1 MQFRVSVDI
10 ALEPSVAFDEFVA
23 EMSQALTRVG
33 MRLEPGK
40 DGRILEGKVEV
51 GRVLS
56 WLPGKEVLFEWRQA
70 NWKPDE
76 VTKMGLRFEP
86 VPDGTRVTI
95 EHDQWGSLL
104 GDRGGELAG
113 WFATE
118 VAGPLFQAMGPRR
131 FGDWLTDRHA
141 RRPSGAQARSGY
153 RDPVY
158 HRPNFK
164 VILRELSLTPSDFL
178 LEVGCGGGA
187 LLQEALRSGCR
198 AAAVDHSPEM
208 VKLAQ
213 EVNHDAIKQRRLE
226 VREAEADQLPF
237 PNGKF
242 TCAALTNVFGFLP
255 DPHAVLVEIRRVLAK
270 DGRLVFF
277 TVSPEMRGTIAA
289 PEPMASR
296 IHFYKDEELMKLAR
310 EAGFVDV
317 RVERPNLEPFA
328 REAGVPEEHI
338 QAFSGRDGQ
347 LTIAL
352 KT

>member
-1 MQFRVSVDI
+1 MQFRVSVDL
-10 ALEPSVAFDEFVA
+10 ALEPSAAFDEFVA
-23 EMSQALTRVG
+23 EISQALTRVG

-51 GRVLS
+51 GRILS
-56 WLPGKEVLFEWRQA
+56 WSPGKEVLLEWRQA

-76 VTKMGLRFEP
+76 VTKIGLRFEP

-104 GDRGGELAG
+104 GNRGGELAG

-118 VAGPLFQAMGPRR
+118 VAGPLF
-131 FGDWLTDRHA
+131 
-141 RRPSGAQARSGY
+141 
-153 RDPVY
+153 

-164 VILRELSLTPSDFL
+164 VILKELSLTPSDFL

-213 EVNHDAIKQRRLE
+213 EVNHDAIRQRRLE
-226 VREAEADQLPF
+226 VREAAADQLPF

-255 DPHAVLVEIRRVLAK
+255 DPHAVLVEIGRVLAK

-289 PEPMASR
+289 PEPLASR

-328 REAGVPEEHI
+328 REAGVPAEHI

>member
-1 MQFRVSVDI
+1 
-10 ALEPSVAFDEFVA
+10 
-23 EMSQALTRVG
+23 
-33 MRLEPGK
+33 MRFEPGEG
-40 DGRILEGKVEV
+40 GRIVEGNVEV

-56 WLPGKEVLFEWRQA
+56 WKAGNEILVEWRQA
-70 NWKPDE
+70 DWKPDE
-76 VTKMGLRFEP
+76 VTKVSLRFDP
-86 VPDGTRVTI
+86 VQDGTRITM
-95 EHDQWGSLL
+95 EHDGWGSLL

-113 WFATE
+113 WFASE
-118 VAGPLFQAMGPRR
+118 VAGPLLQAMGPNR
-131 FGDWLTDRHA
+131 FGDWLTDRSA
-141 RRPSGAQARSGY
+141 RRPSGAQARAGY

-164 VILRELSLTPSDFL
+164 VILKELSLTPSDFL

-198 AAAVDHSPEM
+198 AAAVDHSLEM

-213 EVNHDAIKQRRLE
+213 EVNQDAIRQRRLE
-226 VREAEADQLPF
+226 VREGEADQLPF

-242 TCAALTNVFGFLP
+242 TCAAMTNVFGFLP
-255 DPHAVLVEIRRVLAK
+255 DPLAVLVEIRRVLSK

-296 IHFYKDEELMKLAR
+296 IHFYKDEELMHLAR

-338 QAFSGRDGQ
+338 QAFSGREGQ
-347 LTIAL
+347 LTIAM
-352 KT
+352 KK

>member
-1 MQFRVSVDI
+1 
-10 ALEPSVAFDEFVA
+10 
-23 EMSQALTRVG
+23 
-33 MRLEPGK
+33 
-40 DGRILEGKVEV
+40 
-51 GRVLS
+51 
-56 WLPGKEVLFEWRQA
+56 
-70 NWKPDE
+70 
-76 VTKMGLRFEP
+76 
-86 VPDGTRVTI
+86 
-95 EHDQWGSLL
+95 
-104 GDRGGELAG
+104 
-113 WFATE
+113 
-118 VAGPLFQAMGPRR
+118 
-131 FGDWLTDRHA
+131 
-141 RRPSGAQARSGY
+141 
-153 RDPVY
+153 
-158 HRPNFK
+158 
-164 VILRELSLTPSDFL
+164 LRELSLTPSDFL